1 MNKILVKLYVP
12 AIEMQYDVWL
22 PINRKIYNVITLL
35 VKAINELC
43 SGEYKPENMPML
55 YDKNAAKMYDI
66 NLSVKANEIKNGTEI
81 ILI

>member
-22 PINRKIYNVITLL
+22 PINRKIHNIIVLL
-35 VKAINELC
+35 VKAIKELC
-43 SGEYKPENMPML
+43 HGEYKPNNMPML

>member
-22 PINRKIYNVITLL
+22 PINRKIYNIIVLM

-43 SGEYKPENMPML
+43 GGEYKPSSMPMI